1 MLEDAATCNACL
13 ESPYGAILGTVE
25 LVDCVEESDDHTFAG
40 PYGWVFARP
49 RPLRK
54 PIPARGT
61 LRLWTNRL
69 AITASARARFAT
81 GRTRDGARCRLV
93 TYEDVRPWARSIRN
107 RVVAREM
114 PPWHIDRNIGIQ
126 EFKDD
131 PSLNDAEI
139 ALVAQ
144 WVDNGA
150 PRGDPA
156 DMPPPRV
163 FPDTA
168 AWQIGEPDL
177 IVRYPTLPVPAE
189 GPDVFGSTYSPLEIE
204 QDRYIKAIQHR
215 PVGEGSQRVVHHA
228 LSFVVDLD
236 EQTQMPSASGHFLV
250 EYASGKGAEVYPE
263 DIGVLLQAGKKLK
276 LDYHLHPVGE
286 QIDAVVE
293 LGIVLFP
300 EGEQPQHIRWSKQL
314 GRHSADLDI
323 PAGELVRQDGY
334 TMFQKAAK
342 ILAFQPHMHTLGKYQ
357 CLELIYP
364 TSGNQMRTE
373 VVNCAR
379 FNYNWHLVYQY
390 TEEAAPLV
398 PAGTGTILHVI
409 SWHDLT
415 QEEYEQAIEARK
427 VQRGR
432 PPPRDN
438 SRCRR
443 CVPSGGGGFSQSR
456 SDCWWRVRQA
466 PAHRSRSSPISRGSS
481 ATTRGRT
488 CSRSFTAGPGTRTAA
503 TPCTTGT

>member
-1 MLEDAATCNACL
+1 MVTATPRIYTVFIGILAIAPLAALPAPASAQPTAGDA
-13 ESPYGAILGTVE
+13 TV
-25 LVDCVEESDDHTFAG
+25 TFAKDIV
-40 PYGWVFARP
+40 PIFQRSCQVCHRP
-49 RPLRK
+49 GEMAPM
-54 PIPARGT
+54 
-61 LRLWTNRL
+61 
-69 AITASARARFAT
+69 S
-81 GRTRDGARCRLV
+81 LV
-93 TYEDVRPWARSIRN
+93 TYEDVRPWARSIRS
-107 RVVAREM
+107 RVVSREM

-126 EFKDD
+126 QFEDD
-131 PSLNDAEI
+131 PSLSDAEI
-139 ALVAQ
+139 AMVAA

-150 PRGDPA
+150 PRGAPA

-163 FPDTA
+163 FPDAA

-177 IVRYPTLPVPAE
+177 IVKYPTIPVAAE
-189 GPDVFGSTYSPLEIE
+189 GPDMFGSVYSPLELE
-204 QDRYIKAIQHR
+204 EDRYIKAIQHR

-250 EYASGKGAEVYPE
+250 EYAAGKGAEVFPE
-263 DIGVLLQAGKKLK
+263 GIGVLLQAGKKLK

-300 EGEQPQHIRWSKQL
+300 EGEQPEHIRWSKQL

-334 TMFQKAAK
+334 TMFQKAAR

-373 VVNCAR
+373 TINCAR

-390 TEEAAPLV
+390 TDEAAPLV
-398 PAGTGTILHVI
+398 PAGTILHVI
-409 SWHDLT
+409 SWHDNSDTNRVNPDPSNWVGNGITRTIDEMAFAWIGWHDLT
-415 QEEYEQAIEARK
+415 QEEYEQAIEERKAR
-427 VQRGR
+427 RG
-432 PPPRDN
+432 
-438 SRCRR
+438 
-443 CVPSGGGGFSQSR
+443 
-456 SDCWWRVRQA
+456 QA
-466 PAHRSRSSPISRGSS
+466 QP
-481 ATTRGRT
+481 
-488 CSRSFTAGPGTRTAA
+488 TAQGQQ
-503 TPCTTGT
+503 